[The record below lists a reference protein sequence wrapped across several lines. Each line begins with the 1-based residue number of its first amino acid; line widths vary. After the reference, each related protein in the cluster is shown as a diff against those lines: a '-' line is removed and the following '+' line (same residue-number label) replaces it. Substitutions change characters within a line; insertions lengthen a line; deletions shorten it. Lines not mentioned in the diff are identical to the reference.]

1 VDLEREREATR
12 TLLVVRHAKSD
23 RGAAGSDHDRPLN
36 GRGRRDAPALGRW
49 LAEHAPAIDV
59 VLCSSAARA
68 QQTWRLAAAELTGPP
83 PPDVRP
89 SLYLAGRDS
98 VLTQLRDVEPDARV
112 VVLVGHE
119 PTQSALT
126 SYLVGAAEPAAAQL
140 FQAGFT
146 TSAVAV
152 LRLPGAWAALAPRT
166 CRLIDFAVP
175 RG

>member
-1 VDLEREREATR
+1 MDLEGAPDSSR

-23 RGAAGSDHDRPLN
+23 RGAEVADHDRPLN

-49 LAEHAPAIDV
+49 LAEHVPAIDV
-59 VLCSSAARA
+59 VLCSSAVRA
-68 QQTWRLAAAELTGPP
+68 QQTWRLAAAELARPP
-83 PPDVRP
+83 RPDVRP

-98 VLTQLRDVEPDARV
+98 ALAQLRDVEPDARV
-112 VVLVGHE
+112 VALVGHE

-126 SYLVGAAEPAAAQL
+126 AHLVGAAEPLAAQR
-140 FQAGFT
+140 FEAGFT

-166 CRLIDFAVP
+166 CRLVDFAAP